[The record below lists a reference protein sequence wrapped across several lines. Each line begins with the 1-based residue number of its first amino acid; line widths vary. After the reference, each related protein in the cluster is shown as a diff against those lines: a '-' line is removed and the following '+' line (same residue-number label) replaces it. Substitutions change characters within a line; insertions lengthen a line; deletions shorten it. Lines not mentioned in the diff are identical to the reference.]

1 MKYSVSGRVSCAGG
15 GRVCVVEQSDL
26 RCPRLLTRT
35 AAAPSRARGNQ
46 LCSDR
51 MREVSWM
58 KYDFK
63 AHSEMGKYH
72 ITGIEFT
79 VCLHALKI
87 HGFIMQRL
95 WCISQNFNVYR
106 CGLFVAACINITRPR
121 RCSSFSFFSL
131 WTRWAE
137 WITVA
142 SFVCLGS
149 FPGQQR
155 NIEWIVSVCFVEL
168 CPIWKTGVTE
178 FISLPPPIIR
188 AETWLSQYTCGWVS
202 GVIKKVVTEISITAI
217 TPCIL
222 PLLMGPITAA

>member
-46 LCSDR
+46 LCSDK

-95 WCISQNFNVYR
+95 
-106 CGLFVAACINITRPR
+106 
-121 RCSSFSFFSL
+121 
-131 WTRWAE
+131 
-137 WITVA
+137 
-142 SFVCLGS
+142 
-149 FPGQQR
+149 
-155 NIEWIVSVCFVEL
+155 
-168 CPIWKTGVTE
+168 
-178 FISLPPPIIR
+178 
-188 AETWLSQYTCGWVS
+188 
-202 GVIKKVVTEISITAI
+202 
-217 TPCIL
+217 
-222 PLLMGPITAA
+222 

>member
-35 AAAPSRARGNQ
+35 AAAPSRAHGNQ

-87 HGFIMQRL
+87 HGFIMQQL
-95 WCISQNFNVYR
+95 WCISQNFSVYR
-106 CGLFVAACINITRPR
+106 CGLFVTACINITRPR
-121 RCSSFSFFSL
+121 RCSSFSFFFPLNSVGRMDYCGL
-131 WTRWAE
+131 
-137 WITVA
+137 I
-142 SFVCLGS
+142 CLPRLLSGS
-149 FPGQQR
+149 TAKHR
-155 NIEWIVSVCFVEL
+155 VNCVSVL
-168 CPIWKTGVTE
+168 CGIMSNLKDWGNRIYFPFFSPHYQSRDVAFSIH
-178 FISLPPPIIR
+178 L
-188 AETWLSQYTCGWVS
+188 WLSQWCH
-202 GVIKKVVTEISITAI
+202 
-217 TPCIL
+217 
-222 PLLMGPITAA
+222 